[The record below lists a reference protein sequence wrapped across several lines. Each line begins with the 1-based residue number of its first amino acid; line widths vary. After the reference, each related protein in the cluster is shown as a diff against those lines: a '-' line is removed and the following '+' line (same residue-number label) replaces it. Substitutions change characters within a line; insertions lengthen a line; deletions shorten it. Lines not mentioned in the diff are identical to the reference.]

1 MNICFFAHH
10 SISGKDGASLSMINI
25 AESLAEEGN
34 KIYIVYPNHPQNVS
48 KHIGI
53 KNIYLRNYTMRRS
66 LDDSSISTTIMY
78 KLKEIYNNMA
88 SWFISK
94 KLKCFGVELIHINGI
109 DNCIGA
115 QCALRMN
122 IPYVWHIR
130 QFLEEDLNCTPF
142 NKKKMYGYMRRADQI
157 IGISKAVCDKYK
169 RILMKE
175 VKLIYNGVEP
185 EKYKLKEHAF
195 SSKPYTMLLAGRI
208 SKEKGQMEAVKALNV
223 LACKGIKL
231 KLLLVGYGID
241 DYYND
246 IKNYVKQHRL
256 EEYVCFIQYTDDLR
270 SLRESADI
278 GLICSVK
285 EAFGRVTVENFF
297 SQILCIGANTGGTAE
312 LITNE
317 YNGILYKS
325 GDYQDLAEKI
335 ENVICRMDKH
345 VLAEMINRAY
355 IEANDKFTTQR
366 LISEVKSVYLSVTN
380 KQ

>member
-142 NKKKMYGYMRRADQI
+142 NKKKMYGYMRRAD
-157 IGISKAVCDKYK
+157 
-169 RILMKE
+169 
-175 VKLIYNGVEP
+175 
-185 EKYKLKEHAF
+185 
-195 SSKPYTMLLAGRI
+195 
-208 SKEKGQMEAVKALNV
+208 
-223 LACKGIKL
+223 
-231 KLLLVGYGID
+231 
-241 DYYND
+241 
-246 IKNYVKQHRL
+246 
-256 EEYVCFIQYTDDLR
+256 
-270 SLRESADI
+270 
-278 GLICSVK
+278 
-285 EAFGRVTVENFF
+285 
-297 SQILCIGANTGGTAE
+297 
-312 LITNE
+312 
-317 YNGILYKS
+317 
-325 GDYQDLAEKI
+325 
-335 ENVICRMDKH
+335 
-345 VLAEMINRAY
+345 
-355 IEANDKFTTQR
+355 
-366 LISEVKSVYLSVTN
+366 
-380 KQ
+380 